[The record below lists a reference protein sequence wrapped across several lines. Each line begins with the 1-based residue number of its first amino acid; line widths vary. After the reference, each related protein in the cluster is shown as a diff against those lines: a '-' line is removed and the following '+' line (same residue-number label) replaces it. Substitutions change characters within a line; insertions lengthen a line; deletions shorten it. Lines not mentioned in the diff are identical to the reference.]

1 MGMIEK
7 SKRVNDGYE
16 DEINDSLN
24 RLKESNK
31 LSGLEYFFNLSREY
45 FDLEN
50 LKSKTPKVTVLGPN
64 IPEEIILA
72 LGQTPYYIIGGS
84 FGSCSWSDSYVP
96 RDTDSVNRSILGF
109 LKNEEIN
116 IFKDSLIVV
125 PIVCD
130 SMRKIAYMLED
141 DFNVIT
147 VDFPQ
152 DKESKYSA
160 KKWNDE
166 MYKLRFALEK
176 HLGTKISKSSLLE
189 ASESVSN
196 ARNTMRKFVEISNE
210 KNIISKTTIQFIL
223 NTYYFADDI
232 EIWTEKL
239 QLLCHE
245 IKSKAQKSNKSQK
258 PNILVMGS
266 PIYFPNFKI
275 PFLLEDINLDMGT
288 AVNVITP
295 RMMIEYDENR
305 VSLSKYKLFEYIVS
319 INYEKDCSQAYTNNK
334 TLFDFVKDI
343 EENQEFDGVIYHV
356 LKGQIEYDFE
366 LERYETL
373 FAKKDIPIFRLETD
387 YNYQDIEQLRIR
399 MEAFMEMIQHR
410 LYQSR
415 RVVS

>member
-1 MGMIEK
+1 MEK
-7 SKRVNDGYE
+7 NKKVNDGYE
-16 DEINDSLN
+16 DEINASLK
-24 RLKESNK
+24 RLKESNN
-31 LSGLEYFFNLSREY
+31 LSGLEYFFDLSESYFNLEI
-45 FDLEN
+45 

-72 LGQTPYYIIGGS
+72 LGETPYYIIGGS

-109 LKNEEIN
+109 LKNEDIEV
-116 IFKDSLIVV
+116 FKESLIII

-141 DFNVIT
+141 DYNVVT
-147 VDFPQ
+147 VDFPP
-152 DKESKYSA
+152 DKNSKYSE
-160 KKWNDE
+160 KKWQDE

-176 HLGTKISKSSLLE
+176 HLRTKTSKSTLFHACELVSDARE
-189 ASESVSN
+189 AMRNFVKLSN
-196 ARNTMRKFVEISNE
+196 K
-210 KNIISKTTIQFIL
+210 KNVISKTTIQFVL
-223 NTYYFADDI
+223 NTYYFSEDI
-232 EIWTEKL
+232 QIWMDRL
-239 QLLCHE
+239 NVLCKE
-245 IKSKAQKSNKSQK
+245 IKSKNKKCDSKQN
-258 PNILVMGS
+258 PNVLIMGS

-275 PFLLEDINLDMGT
+275 PFLLEDINLDMGYSI
-288 AVNVITP
+288 NLITQ
-295 RMMIEYDENR
+295 RMVIEYDEKI
-305 VSLSKYKLFEYIVS
+305 VSLSKDKLFEYIVNV
-319 INYEKDCSQAYTNNK
+319 NYEKDCSQAYTNNK
-334 TLFDFVKDI
+334 TLFDFVTEINEK
-343 EENQEFDGVIYHV
+343 QEFDGVIYHV

-373 FAKKDIPIFRLETD
+373 FAKKDVPIFRLETD

>member
-1 MGMIEK
+1 MMGK
-7 SKRVNDGYE
+7 NKKVNDGYE
-16 DEINDSLN
+16 EEINDSLK
-24 RLKESNK
+24 RLREENDLK
-31 LSGLEYFFNLSREY
+31 GLEYFFNLAKEY
-45 FDLEN
+45 FDLKI
-50 LKSKTPKVTVLGPN
+50 LKSKTPKIIVLGPN
-64 IPEEIILA
+64 IPEEMILA
-72 LGQTPYYIIGGS
+72 LSETPHYIIGGS

-109 LKNEEIN
+109 LKNEDID
-116 IFKDSLIVV
+116 IFKNSLIIV

-141 DFNVIT
+141 DFNVVT
-147 VDFPQ
+147 VDFPP
-152 DKESKYSA
+152 DKDSKYSA
-160 KKWNDE
+160 QKWEDE

-176 HLGTKISKSSLLE
+176 YLGKKVSKKSLFE
-189 ASESVSN
+189 ASELVSN
-196 ARNTMRKFVEISNE
+196 ARKTMRKFVEISNE
-210 KNIISKTTIQFIL
+210 KNIISKTIIQFVL

-232 EIWTEKL
+232 KKWSDKL
-239 QLLCHE
+239 NILCHE
-245 IKSKAQKSNKSQK
+245 IKSRAKKCNTMQKANV
-258 PNILVMGS
+258 LVMGS

-275 PFLLEDINLDMGT
+275 PFLLEDINLEMRT
-288 AVNVITP
+288 SINIITQ
-295 RMMIEYDENR
+295 RMMMEYDDNR
-305 VSLSKYKLFEYIVS
+305 ISLSKDKLFEYIVN

-334 TLFDFVKDI
+334 TLFDLVEEI
-343 EENQEFDGVIYHV
+343 SENQEFDGVIYHV

-410 LYQSR
+410 LYQNR

>member
-1 MGMIEK
+1 MMERNKKI
-7 SKRVNDGYE
+7 NDGYE
-16 DEINDSLN
+16 EEINDSIK
-24 RLKESNK
+24 RLKEESNLK
-31 LSGLEYFFNLSREY
+31 GLEYFFNLSKEY
-45 FDLEN
+45 FDLKI
-50 LKSKTPKVTVLGPN
+50 LKSKISKVTVLGPN

-72 LGQTPYYIIGGS
+72 LGEMPHYIIGGS

-109 LKNEEIN
+109 LKNEYIADK
-116 IFKDSLIVV
+116 FKDSLIVV

-141 DFNVIT
+141 EFNVVT
-147 VDFPQ
+147 VDFPP
-152 DKESKYSA
+152 DKDSKYSV
-160 KKWNDE
+160 KKWQDE

-176 HLGTKISKSSLLE
+176 HLGKKMSKNNLFE
-189 ASESVSN
+189 ASELVSN
-196 ARNTMRKFVEISNE
+196 ARKIMRKFAEISNE
-210 KNIISKTTIQFIL
+210 KNIISKTTVQFVL
-223 NTYYFADDI
+223 NTYYFTNNI
-232 EIWTEKL
+232 ELWTKKL
-239 QLLCHE
+239 EILCQE
-245 IKSKAQKSNKSQK
+245 IKSKSSKYDAKQRANV
-258 PNILVMGS
+258 LVMGS

-275 PFLLEDINLDMGT
+275 PFLLEDINLEMG
-288 AVNVITP
+288 ASINVITQK
-295 RMMIEYDENR
+295 MMMQYDENR
-305 VSLSKYKLFEYIVS
+305 VSLTKDKLFEYIVK

-334 TLFDFVKDI
+334 TLFDLVEEI
-343 EENQEFDGVIYHV
+343 SENQEFDGVIYHV

-415 RVVS
+415 RVAG